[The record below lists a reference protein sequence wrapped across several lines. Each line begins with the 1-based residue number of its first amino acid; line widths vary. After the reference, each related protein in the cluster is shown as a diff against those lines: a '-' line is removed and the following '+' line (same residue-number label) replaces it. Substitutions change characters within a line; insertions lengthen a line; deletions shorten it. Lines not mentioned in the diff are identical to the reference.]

1 MFPSPPPPP
10 PAPREPAHTGGLPA
24 LVRTLHY
31 ESEEGRKNPNADP
44 PSSNVWLMGF
54 LHCLVLVLLIVS
66 TVTSNEARDFRDA
79 ATFLPHGGVLA
90 NEFLVLSVINIVLYA
105 LFVLLSALDAAWFLA
120 TQTMITGFGTGF
132 GFASNMLT
140 AGLTVIASLQ
150 VKSSVFWTYLIA
162 LVSANAVLALQLA
175 TILGLLIKG
184 DGPLLR
190 AIRLSV

>member
-1 MFPSPPPPP
+1 MLPP
-10 PAPREPAHTGGLPA
+10 PREPAHTSGLPA

-31 ESEEGRKNPNADP
+31 ESEDGRKDPNSDP
-44 PSSNVWLMGF
+44 PSSGVWLMAF
-54 LHCLVLVLLIVS
+54 LHCVVVLLLIVS

-79 ATFLPHGGVLA
+79 AGFLPHGGVLPTQ
-90 NEFLVLSVINIVLYA
+90 FLTLSVINIVLYA
-105 LFVLLSALDAAWFLA
+105 LFVGLSVLDAAWFLA
-120 TQTMITGFGTGF
+120 THAMVTGFGMGF

-140 AGLTVIASLQ
+140 AALTVVASLHL
-150 VKSSVFWTYLIA
+150 KSGVFWTYLIA
-162 LVSANAVLALQLA
+162 LVSANVVLALQLA